1 MMKRMNQALTL
12 TICLLDWQTFI
23 VILKAFS
30 VLTIQFLTVRKHL
43 LQLGKALNIKCRSLG
58 KYQLLIP
65 LAKALVTGGHV
76 CIQGAEINY
85 RNLKRNQVK
94 VVTDIN
100 SLISSTENSSDSE
113 TEIYSQV

>member
-1 MMKRMNQALTL
+1 M
-12 TICLLDWQTFI
+12 
-23 VILKAFS
+23 
-30 VLTIQFLTVRKHL
+30 
-43 LQLGKALNIKCRSLG
+43 
-58 KYQLLIP
+58 
-65 LAKALVTGGHV
+65 TGGHV
-76 CIQGAEINY
+76 FIQGAEINY